1 MIHSAEVPTS
11 PAPNATIPVVTPEPP
26 QKKTKQSLFLH
37 IQSPTATVVQVP
49 VVLAETTVST
59 LFFEW
64 YSKRIYATSRN
75 VDNRTRDALHVMGKL
90 ICFCKRFL
98 PRGTLYRHRMTLYT
112 HRWGIYIHYF

>member
-1 MIHSAEVPTS
+1 MNKVDAVAQNQTVHMDYSRGKRMIHSAEVPTS

-59 LFFEW
+59 LYMII
-64 YSKRIYATSRN
+64 YSHPIHTPPI
-75 VDNRTRDALHVMGKL
+75 V
-90 ICFCKRFL
+90 
-98 PRGTLYRHRMTLYT
+98 YT
-112 HRWGIYIHYF
+112 YYIKVGCTNSI